1 LAFAL
6 VVLIPACRA
15 QVEVAT
21 AVVFTKGPT
30 VDAKGCVYF
39 SEQRS
44 QRIMKLPVNGALST
58 FRENSNGANG
68 LIFDSSW
75 KLLEAETN
83 PA

>member
-1 LAFAL
+1 LEGGRR
-6 VVLIPACRA
+6 P
-15 QVEVAT
+15 
-21 AVVFTKGPT
+21 KG
-30 VDAKGCVYF
+30 VK
-39 SEQRS
+39 S
-44 QRIMKLPVNGALST
+44 ALST